1 MSRDFVDAKRGG
13 VTRCALGRSSKGG
26 WVLTGWIFLGIALTL
41 VRLGR
46 TAFGSRGAAG
56 RPGPAPVSAEDLVA
70 RPRRRSDRR
79 QAVESPQDG
88 DRQVREKEKK

>member
-1 MSRDFVDAKRGG
+1 MSRDFVDAKPDG
-13 VTRCALGRSSKGG
+13 VTRCPLGRSSKGG

-46 TAFGSRGAAG
+46 TAFGGPGAAG
-56 RPGPAPVSAEDLVA
+56 RPALAPTSAEVLLA